1 MIRLSKILLYFTAA
15 FLLAWL
21 LPWFYNFLTTRP
33 NNTPFTLYSCI
44 TQNFASIEVHQGNV
58 IRRDESGKTY
68 TDKEFDSI
76 LPLFY
81 YRQLMVDGRNPDTLY
96 GKALTPQSVSMQSF
110 IFRHNPSDI
119 NKVKPKLYPLLES
132 MSGRVDLE
140 MPDDVFRIDNH
151 IEFIDM
157 ATNRVNESKS
167 ERFTRSLIDKGF
179 QFPARYVQGNPTVQK
194 EYDEGYMLIDSK
206 GELFHLKQVKGRP
219 HIKHIDLPDSIQP
232 ADLFVTE
239 FSDRRS
245 YAFLS
250 DARHQFYVITK
261 PEYAL
266 RRLPVDSFDP
276 HSETMLIIAD
286 PLNWTVNISSDVTDR
301 YYALDAESH
310 KLVDTL
316 SYPIAEKL
324 GSKIGRWIFPFELTF
339 TSYED
344 EYVYPRIDDISARAL
359 WLNLILASVYFMWR
373 RKRLRHIAAD
383 TAGIIVL
390 GIFLFIPLW
399 VLRR

>member
-1 MIRLSKILLYFTAA
+1 
-15 FLLAWL
+15 
-21 LPWFYNFLTTRP
+21 
-33 NNTPFTLYSCI
+33 
-44 TQNFASIEVHQGNV
+44 
-58 IRRDESGKTY
+58 
-68 TDKEFDSI
+68 
-76 LPLFY
+76 
-81 YRQLMVDGRNPDTLY
+81 
-96 GKALTPQSVSMQSF
+96 
-110 IFRHNPSDI
+110 
-119 NKVKPKLYPLLES
+119 
-132 MSGRVDLE
+132 
-140 MPDDVFRIDNH
+140 
-151 IEFIDM
+151 M

-344 EYVYPRIDDISARAL
+344 EYVYPRINDISIRAL